1 MARILKPIG
10 QYSARKAR
18 RYLVVGLIFLIPFV
32 ILFLTANKTPLH
44 IQLNELATTS
54 RGFYMGFFFTIGALL
69 IMYPYRHWRS
79 GLKGEKR
86 VIKNLADKLS
96 DQYSIFNNVLLKGG
110 KRGGDIDHIVVG
122 PTGVFVIETKNNQ
135 ESVYF
140 NGYQWKNISRS
151 PSEQVVNNMFRVK
164 DALLNC
170 DVFKEKEPYVY
181 AIVVF
186 SNGKLKIKIDQAPKW
201 CEIIQLKNP
210 KDNSLA
216 ELILGKPRSFSADQI
231 LSIEQFLTSR
241 INNFEED

>member
-18 RYLVVGLIFLIPFV
+18 RYLAAGLIFLVPFI
-32 ILFLTANKTPLH
+32 ILFVTTSNTALH
-44 IQLNELATTS
+44 IQLNELGTTY

-86 VIKNLADKLS
+86 VIRNLVENLS

-135 ESVYF
+135 ESV
-140 NGYQWKNISRS
+140 
-151 PSEQVVNNMFRVK
+151 
-164 DALLNC
+164 
-170 DVFKEKEPYVY
+170 
-181 AIVVF
+181 
-186 SNGKLKIKIDQAPKW
+186 
-201 CEIIQLKNP
+201 
-210 KDNSLA
+210 
-216 ELILGKPRSFSADQI
+216 
-231 LSIEQFLTSR
+231 
-241 INNFEED
+241 